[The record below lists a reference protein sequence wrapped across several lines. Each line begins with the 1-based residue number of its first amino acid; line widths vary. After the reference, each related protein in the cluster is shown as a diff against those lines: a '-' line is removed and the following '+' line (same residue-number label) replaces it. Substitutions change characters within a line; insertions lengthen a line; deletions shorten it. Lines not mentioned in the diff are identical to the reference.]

1 MVIYSPGGH
10 GSTVIIRSSRKPGTV
25 KTARESCH
33 SEHVGGGGGGW
44 AQGPQYCG
52 KFAVFFHSSHFF
64 QLRYQFVCS
73 NRSLTKSRYFNH
85 YLWGSRIKNKMRR
98 GKVNCNSLLIQ
109 LILCSILKSKA
120 SWRGGEGGGALRL
133 RLRERQQHN
142 FIWQQHN
149 LICTRH

>member
-33 SEHVGGGGGGW
+33 SEHVGGGVGTQ
-44 AQGPQYCG
+44 AAILRKIC
-52 KFAVFFHSSHFF
+52 SIF

-73 NRSLTKSRYFNH
+73 NRSLTKSQYFNH
-85 YLWGSRIKNKMRR
+85 YLWGSRIKSKMRR

-109 LILCSILKSKA
+109 LILCSLLKSKA

-142 FIWQQHN
+142 FI
-149 LICTRH
+149 

>member
-1 MVIYSPGGH
+1 MLIYSPGGH

-25 KTARESCH
+25 KTARENCH
-33 SEHVGGGGGGW
+33 SEHVGGGWVGTQ
-44 AQGPQYCG
+44 AAILRKICS
-52 KFAVFFHSSHFF
+52 VFHSSHFF

-85 YLWGSRIKNKMRR
+85 YLWGSRIKSKMRR

-149 LICTRH
+149 LICTLH